1 MTWRR
6 VLATTF
12 LDRMELTSGRSSG
25 FDYMRVLLAMTI
37 IGVHTVMTS
46 YGAATQVKMLEHPLG
61 RPLLLLVPMFF
72 SLSGFLVAG
81 SWERCRTI
89 FSFLGLRV
97 LRIFPALTLQALIS
111 TLIVGPIFTIL
122 PLSIYFHDPLLIR
135 FFWNAIGHTEYLLPG
150 VFINNPDLAVNGQL
164 WTVPWELDCY
174 LILSVLAVVGV
185 MKRRLLLVLALAIVQ
200 ALLTIHAFFMSH
212 GESMSLSG
220 ILISVCFMWGLALYR
235 YRDRVPW
242 KAELAAVSFAVSY
255 IGLMLPDGKY
265 LITLPV
271 AYFTTYLGL
280 LNPPRDRWLL
290 SGDYS
295 YGLYVFGYPVQQ
307 AVANF
312 PELRVWWINLFI
324 ALPGAFVIAWLSWR
338 LVEHPALGLRGRLVD
353 LEDGLV
359 RLMRWPRTS
368 RASPLEVAKVALAQS
383 ASALG
388 DRTTIGSSPP
398 PAVGKRRI

>member
-1 MTWRR
+1 
-6 VLATTF
+6 
-12 LDRMELTSGRSSG
+12 
-25 FDYMRVLLAMTI
+25 
-37 IGVHTVMTS
+37 
-46 YGAATQVKMLEHPLG
+46 
-61 RPLLLLVPMFF
+61 
-72 SLSGFLVAG
+72 
-81 SWERCRTI
+81 
-89 FSFLGLRV
+89 
-97 LRIFPALTLQALIS
+97 
-111 TLIVGPIFTIL
+111 
-122 PLSIYFHDPLLIR
+122 
-135 FFWNAIGHTEYLLPG
+135 
-150 VFINNPDLAVNGQL
+150 